1 MVVRVPGVWTEVLPS
16 KSRTGSVRCRPTASL
31 NATWLPLVSHRLR
44 KQNWWKKIVVR
55 KATRRLTHTWH
66 WQMYRLSHYAN
77 IHPHVY
83 IQISISFNTSGTLCS
98 HMFSFSIAEVRR
110 ESTKVGHPRRHRTG
124 ERSLQNAPQSRS
136 LPEPDCCPMY
146 PKWQLLQKTSN
157 WSSCGWCGSE
167 WVRNLYASSW
177 MFPCTIS

>member
-1 MVVRVPGVWTEVLPS
+1 MRFQFWSLDLGIHKKWPFGASCKWWL
-16 KSRTGSVRCRPTASL
+16 GS
-31 NATWLPLVSHRLR
+31 
-44 KQNWWKKIVVR
+44 QGMNWGRQKGE
-55 KATRRLTHTWH
+55 ATRKTHTWH
-66 WQMYRLSHYAN
+66 WQMYRLSHYTN

-83 IQISISFNTSGTLCS
+83 IQISISFNTNTSGTLCS